1 MTGPLLAGG
10 IFLLDEKLK
19 EHVDSTRLQG
29 SKKEILGGRLI
40 LRNCHNE
47 GTAFGVVKLG
57 KEECQ
62 EMSAIALGA
71 VLGESLRQM
80 VHGGHKIGKI
90 GLSMILGGGLSNY
103 VDRCR
108 RGYVTDY
115 VSFASK
121 NKKLEKMVFNL
132 SDFCI
137 LGGTLLWAVSACIPD
152 KQKKK
157 TEKRKT
163 DKKKKG

>member
-1 MTGPLLAGG
+1 MMGILLTGG

-19 EHVDSTRLQG
+19 EHVDSTRIQG
-29 SKKEILGGRLI
+29 TKKEILGGKLI

-47 GTAFGVVKLG
+47 GTAFGMVKLG
-57 KEECQ
+57 REECQ
-62 EMSAIALGA
+62 EMSAVALGA
-71 VLGESLRQM
+71 VLGEYFRQF
-80 VHGGHKIGKI
+80 VHGGSKVGRI

-121 NKKLEKMVFNL
+121 NKKFQSMVFNL

-137 LGGTLLWAVSACIPD
+137 MGGTVLWMISACFPGR
-152 KQKKK
+152 KKK
-157 TEKRKT
+157 SKI
-163 DKKKKG
+163 KKEL